1 MLRMVRKYRYMY
13 RNFAIAHKCNLFLGF
28 FGVTEC
34 VLTLKNL
41 SLGTKNSPLSYPMA
55 RAKSLN
61 LATSRWD
68 TNTHQVVL
76 MLSLSEKREE
86 FVGCN
91 FLYNSCEKHPS
102 TFFYGSSLIE
112 VVADTRQ

>member
-55 RAKSLN
+55 RAKSFEFGHQSMGYQH
-61 LATSRWD
+61 TSSRFD
-68 TNTHQVVL
+68 VV
-76 MLSLSEKREE
+76 
-86 FVGCN
+86 
-91 FLYNSCEKHPS
+91 
-102 TFFYGSSLIE
+102 T
-112 VVADTRQ
+112 

>member
-76 MLSLSEKREE
+76 MLSLSEKKRR
-86 FVGCN
+86 VCW
-91 FLYNSCEKHPS
+91 L
-102 TFFYGSSLIE
+102 
-112 VVADTRQ
+112 